1 MSYSQEKFGNLPR
14 ILNRNKG
21 TLEQRLNEAFIEVLP
36 CQKQDFPDPGHY
48 EEFEGLRAEATT
60 EPGEHSR
67 LPKTIA
73 KWTKTQQESMRD
85 RLLDLARRVELFRR

>member
-1 MSYSQEKFGNLPR
+1 MSYAQEKFGNLPR

-36 CQKQDFPDPGHY
+36 CQRKDFPNAEHH

-60 EPGEHSR
+60 EPGETGR

-73 KWTKTQQESMRD
+73 KMTQVQRESMRD
-85 RLLDLARRVELFRR
+85 RLLDLARRVELSR